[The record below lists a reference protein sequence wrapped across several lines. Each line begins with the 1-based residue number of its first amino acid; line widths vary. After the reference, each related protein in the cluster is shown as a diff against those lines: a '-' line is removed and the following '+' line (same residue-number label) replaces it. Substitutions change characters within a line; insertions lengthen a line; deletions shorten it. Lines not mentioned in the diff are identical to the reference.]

1 MPVCHW
7 LPEAKHAGFPA
18 RHHVVGQTTSLHCF
32 YFRTRT
38 ERDCGSHLSSTERP
52 PVDVPFWRVPW
63 KSPLLKPH
71 HMFCTLGMPTS
82 VASRLFERP
91 EHVQV
96 HVAVRELRL
105 TDMLDER
112 IQKSTAQYSTC
123 IVAHCPAVHDPPPPF
138 PCQPSPCIHIFPSTS
153 ALHICTSVGKVTSVA
168 FLFVDVFV

>member
-7 LPEAKHAGFPA
+7 LPEAKPCWLSCTTPRRWTDNFTTLLLFPNTD
-18 RHHVVGQTTSLHCF
+18 RKGLWKPSVGH
-32 YFRTRT
+32 RTPAWL
-38 ERDCGSHLSSTERP
+38 CAILACP
-52 PVDVPFWRVPW
+52 MDV
-63 KSPLLKPH
+63 PLLKPH

-96 HVAVRELRL
+96 HVAVRQLRL
-105 TDMLDER
+105 TGMLDER